1 MFSTEKEEIVYN
13 VLNIFATKK
22 PPENNCFPGGFFR
35 FAVQTCVA
43 TTLFFGGC
51 SSAQH
56 YRYALYR
63 LSPTSDFCVSALSV
77 GTLTGL
83 TFLKM
88 QYRVIAYILYK
99 LTALRRN
106 PQRAV
111 NLKKKKKK
119 V

>member
-22 PPENNCFPGGFFR
+22 ATREPLLSRWLFSFCCSGLGGDRLFLECLPLHSTATNFPYWLLLPSPIFSIS
-35 FAVQTCVA
+35 VE
-43 TTLFFGGC
+43 
-51 SSAQH
+51 
-56 YRYALYR
+56 AL
-63 LSPTSDFCVSALSV
+63 A
-77 GTLTGL
+77 GL
-83 TFLKM
+83 TFDFSM